1 MHIGAHN
8 KPPEVSLIITTALR
22 WSTKQ

>member
-1 MHIGAHN
+1 MPIGAHS